1 MTARTRRLLVGL
13 AALGVVASAC
23 GDDGADTDA
32 AAATTQAAAATPSPP
47 APTTDAPAAT
57 EAPMTTEEAMTTA
70 APETGDAD
78 IVDTAIAAGD
88 FTTLVAA
95 VQAAGLEETLRGEGP
110 FTVFAP
116 TDEAFAALPEG
127 TVETLLEDPT
137 GQLTDILT
145 YHVVPGAVLAADVA
159 ALDGQTVTTVNGA
172 TITVGVSDDGS
183 VTLTDAAGN
192 EVAVVA
198 TDIQATNGVIHVIDG
213 VLLPA

>member
-1 MTARTRRLLVGL
+1 MPARTRRLLAGL
-13 AALGVVASAC
+13 AALGVVVSAC

-32 AAATTQAAAATPSPP
+32 APASTASAAATS
-47 APTTDAPAAT
+47 APTPMTDAASPT
-57 EAPMTTEEAMTTA
+57 EAPMTTA
-70 APETGDAD
+70 APATSDAD

-95 VQAAGLEETLRGEGP
+95 VQAAGLEETLRGDGP

-137 GQLTDILT
+137 GQLSDILT
-145 YHVVPGAVLAADVA
+145 YHVVPGEVLAADVA
-159 ALDGQTVTTVNGA
+159 GLDGQTVTTVNGA
-172 TITVGVSDDGS
+172 TITVGVADDGT

-198 TDIQATNGVIHVIDG
+198 TDVQASNGVTHVIDG
-213 VLLPA
+213 VLMPA